1 MDDDDSDHDHIRRV
15 LAHRAPE
22 LSPSAIVEALGE
34 SVWLEVVAAI
44 GEVLDALEARLDQI
58 EDSLTAS
65 AARDEAHDYVEDAVA
80 QEGQGDFAR
89 RVA

>member
-1 MDDDDSDHDHIRRV
+1 MGDDDSDHIRRV

-34 SVWLEVVAAI
+34 SVWLDAVAAI
-44 GEVLDALEARLDQI
+44 GEVLDALE
-58 EDSLTAS
+58 ENLTGM
-65 AARDEAHDYVEDAVA
+65 AAKDEAPDYVEDAVA
-80 QEGQGDFAR
+80 QEGRGDFAR